1 MNGLDQFVTSIV
13 EQTIESLHER
23 GLLILNESEEENAT
37 RMFDGKIWLTLEDLR
52 NHPACLWG
60 RKKVRNLLQN
70 HEIEDIGTNQR
81 EYRISAISVYRYLTQ
96 KTSKTRTD
104 MNKPPAKRKRNSV
117 STLSNYP

>member
-1 MNGLDQFVTSIV
+1 MKKRPIIITTTNAI
-13 EQTIESLHER
+13 TI
-23 GLLILNESEEENAT
+23 
-37 RMFDGKIWLTLEDLR
+37 
-52 NHPACLWG
+52 P
-60 RKKVRNLLQN
+60 KKVRNLLQN